1 MAQKQSEA
9 EKAQAM
15 QEYREARDVAI
26 QRIAMLRAA
35 RLARDAAA
43 TPTQTKIKKSGPK

>member
-15 QEYREARDVAI
+15 KEYRDARDAAI
-26 QRIAMLRAA
+26 QRMATLRAA

-43 TPTQTKIKKSGPK
+43 SPTKIKGKSVPK